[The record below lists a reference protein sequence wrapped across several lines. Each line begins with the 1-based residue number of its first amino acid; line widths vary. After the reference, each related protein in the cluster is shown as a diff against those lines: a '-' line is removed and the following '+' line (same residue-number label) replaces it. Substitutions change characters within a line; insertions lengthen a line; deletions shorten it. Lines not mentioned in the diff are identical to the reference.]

1 MRTHLSFAR
10 RVWRALGLAC
20 LLAVLPVA
28 LPVSAWA
35 RPAVE
40 LQQDVTV
47 SGSRVTLGDLF
58 SDAGD
63 AAGVVVARV
72 QPGQMVVLDATQVQV
87 IARSNGVDWGNPA
100 NLRRISVQSSMAS
113 PEAARPDRKPVHTAQ
128 VLTYLHSLNAGDVV
142 HAEDLTWSHDA
153 VAGADA
159 PRNPEAVIGMAARR
173 PLREGDPVSLRDI
186 SAPMVIRKDDVIAVT
201 FSQDGLSLTLQAK
214 ALADAAAG
222 QPVSVIN
229 PASKK
234 IIQAIAAGPGQAMVG
249 PAADQ
254 FKAAVRLSSNL
265 SDPSRLAL
273 R

>member
-1 MRTHLSFAR
+1 MRAPLSFAR
-10 RVWRALGLAC
+10 RVVRALGLAC
-20 LLAVLPVA
+20 LMAVLPVA
-28 LPVSAWA
+28 LPVPAWA
-35 RPAVE
+35 HPVVD
-40 LQQDVTV
+40 LLQDVTV
-47 SGSRVTLGDLF
+47 SGGRVTLGDLF

-72 QPGQMVVLDATQVQV
+72 QPGQMVVLDATQVQI

-100 NLRRISVQSSMAS
+100 NLRRISVQSSTPA
-113 PEAARPDRKPVHTAQ
+113 PEAPARKAARTPQ

-153 VAGADA
+153 VAGADS
-159 PRNPEAVIGMAARR
+159 PRSPEAVIGMAARR
-173 PLREGDPVSLRDI
+173 PLREGDAVSLRDI
-186 SAPMVIRKDDVIAVT
+186 STPMVIRRDDVIAVT

-214 ALADAAAG
+214 ALGDAAAG

-234 IIQAIAAGPGQAMVG
+234 IIQAIAAGPGQALVG

-254 FKAAVRLSSNL
+254 IKASVRLSSNL